1 MELEKQW
8 QTNGDNLKNMTITS
22 EIKQIRK
29 QKGVTTYDLSELTG
43 IDQGAISR
51 IENGKANP
59 TLKTLEK
66 ICKALKI
73 KLKLIC

>member
-1 MELEKQW
+1 MDILKQ
-8 QTNGDNLKNMTITS
+8 
-22 EIKQIRK
+22 IKEIRK
-29 QKGVTTYDLSELTG
+29 QKGVTTYELSELTG

-66 ICKALKI
+66 ICEALKI

>member
-1 MELEKQW
+1 MNISQELKRV
-8 QTNGDNLKNMTITS
+8 
-22 EIKQIRK
+22 RK
-29 QKGVTTYDLSELTG
+29 QKGVTTYELSELTG